1 MTRKLGVSVT
11 PTVELSQEADGKL
24 TLSSKS
30 SFKNVSIT
38 FNLNEEFEEVTP
50 DGRRVKSV
58 VTVDGNKLIQTQ
70 KNGKET
76 LTIRE
81 FTPEKMTIA
90 SEVFCLRR
98 GSGKTA

>member
-1 MTRKLGVSVT
+1 MTRKLGVAVT
-11 PTVELSQEADGKL
+11 PTVELTQEADGKL

-38 FNLNEEFEEVTP
+38 FNLGEEFDEITP
-50 DGRRVKSV
+50 DGRKVRSL

-76 LTIRE
+76 TTIRE
-81 FTPEKMTIA
+81 FTPEKMVIV
-90 SEVFCLRR
+90 SIVR
-98 GSGKTA
+98 